1 MKTTNSTTNPNS
13 NGYRAED
20 IIAKYGTLAAFMA
33 ARGPKE
39 PMKMPDFDFTEEE
52 NRLMDQILA
61 EENAAADNC

>member
-1 MKTTNSTTNPNS
+1 MKTSDNMIDPNI

-33 ARGPKE
+33 VVGPKK
-39 PMKMPDFDFTEEE
+39 PMKMPDFNFTEEE

-61 EENAAADNC
+61 EETAAADNL